1 MATGSSEVFSLVEAV
16 HTPYCQQLVQY
27 PTMEGQLLR
36 RQLHQLEL
44 VSLTVSQ
51 SVVSGG
57 FASGG
62 S

>member
-44 VSLTVSQ
+44 VSLSVSQ
-51 SVVSGG
+51 SVSGG